1 MDKDSDEEDNEGVRQ
16 RREQLT
22 ALKEAAYDL
31 LGKAWPKDP
40 HTQGRVKIA
49 LYIFTNIYIVKSLFD

>member
-31 LGKAWPKDP
+31 LGKAWPKDAQ
-40 HTQGRVKIA
+40 TQGKPVKIVFA
-49 LYIFTNIYIVKSLFD
+49 F